1 MISLAL
7 AWMMFEVVVVVL
19 ISIGEGSGDGK
30 KVNCSERFSVLTSDC
45 VKGDSDICG

>member
-1 MISLAL
+1 MVG
-7 AWMMFEVVVVVL
+7 VVLKLML
-19 ISIGEGSGDGK
+19 ISIGEGGGDGK

>member
-1 MISLAL
+1 M
-7 AWMMFEVVVVVL
+7 VVVVVVVVVMLKLML
-19 ISIGEGSGDGK
+19 ISIGEGNEDGQ